1 MVVKLSIS
9 LTDQQAEYARAQVEA
24 GRYSSTSAVIQQAL
38 EAKRREDE
46 AYEAW
51 KAGFEAELLRRRE
64 SETPL
69 SSDELDQRVEA
80 MLKRKQTQYG
90 LDG

>member
-24 GRYSSTSAVIQQAL
+24 GRFSSTSAVIQQAL

-51 KAGFEAELLRRRE
+51 KAGFEAEMIRRIDG
-64 SETPL
+64 PHVPI
-69 SSDELDQRVEA
+69 DEFHVMVDE
-80 MLKRKQTQYG
+80 MLAEKRRQYG
-90 LDG
+90 VEN